1 MPLGQV
7 LERLQAAQGLEQ
19 VWVLFL
25 QAPSRGAW
33 CLVEQLVLQLPIKLP
48 RLVLLGLGQ
57 EVLVVL
63 VESVESVELVESV
76 ASVVLAVL
84 VALAALVASECLQ
97 VRWCPR

>member
-1 MPLGQV
+1 MGQV

-25 QAPSRGAW
+25 QAPSPGAW

-57 EVLVVL
+57 EELVVL
-63 VESVESVELVESV
+63 VVLVESV
-76 ASVVLAVL
+76 ASVVLVVL
-84 VALAALVASECLQ
+84 VALAALVALECLQ
-97 VRWCPR
+97 VRRCPR